1 MYKIKNFINS
11 SIFHVIVLCS
21 IFLLLI
27 YAINTNLS
35 FNIDYL
41 KHWSTYHRDDI
52 VFIYNSLLYAE
63 GLNQHHLDHP
73 SLFTFIIFPFFY
85 KLFFYIGYLD
95 FYNLS
100 GFLQSENIN
109 LSLSK
114 LFYISRV
121 VIQIFSV
128 GSILLIYKIISK
140 FSMRNTD
147 AFFLSILFIIST
159 GFTSASNRVES
170 GLIAVFL
177 LLLSFYLFLKF
188 IEIKNKK
195 NIIYL
200 VFVFIFVFSA
210 MMQKKII
217 YFAVPFVF
225 LSSII
230 LLKKNEIIYNKFEL
244 FKQNSI
250 YKYFLFILYLLVF
263 FFITYK
269 TLINN
274 TFIFARDLDFVFLI
288 LNYAGLNILLFLY
301 IKYYQKKYYQN
312 LLTYNLLFGFTY
324 FVYKYFL
331 IYFFSAPVAIWSI
344 SFTNFLG
351 QLNMFVSGENVKG
364 AFDFGSIN
372 LYFFTLLTNIQF
384 VIKKYFLTYSYQSI
398 FLWFNLFLFFS
409 CLKKVTIKE
418 KISISSLFFGFLI
431 FQSIILFRYEQDTYY
446 LNSEF
451 FLIFS
456 SGILIKYLKIN
467 KNYLFIT
474 ITLIVLLLN
483 SNISHLKKIKTKNS
497 VSFCHRF
504 ENFEQADAFYEYW
517 TNKIP
522 IEVRKN
528 FCTDYSL

>member
-1 MYKIKNFINS
+1 MNKIKNFISN
-11 SIFHVIVLCS
+11 SIFHAIVLCS
-21 IFLLLI
+21 IFLFLI

-52 VFIYNSLLYAE
+52 VFIYNSLLYTE
-63 GLNQHHLDHP
+63 GLEQHHLDHP

-121 VIQIFSV
+121 VIQIFSL
-128 GSILLIYKIISK
+128 GIIFLIYKIISK
-140 FSMRNTD
+140 FSMRNID

-170 GLIAVFL
+170 GLIAVFF
-177 LLLSFYLFLKF
+177 LLLSFHLFLKF
-188 IEIKNKK
+188 IESKNKK
-195 NIIYL
+195 NIIY
-200 VFVFIFVFSA
+200 FAFAFIFIFSA
-210 MMQKKII
+210 MMQKKIV
-217 YFAVPFVF
+217 YFAVPFIF
-225 LSSII
+225 LSSIM
-230 LLKKNEIIYNKFEL
+230 LLKKNEIIYNKFQL
-244 FKQNSI
+244 FKNNSI
-250 YKYFLFILYLLVF
+250 YKYLLFALYFLVF

-274 TFIFARDLDFVFLI
+274 TFFLARDLDFVFLI

-301 IKYYQKKYYQN
+301 IKYYQQKYYQN
-312 LLTYNLLFGFTY
+312 LLTYNLIFGFIY

-331 IYFFSAPVAIWSI
+331 IYFFSAPVSIWSI

-351 QLNMFVSGENVKG
+351 HLNMFVSGENVKG

-372 LYFFTLLTNIQF
+372 LYYFTLLSNIKF
-384 VIKKYFLTYSYQSI
+384 VIKKYFFTYNYQSI
-398 FLWFNLFLFFS
+398 LLWFNLLLFIFY
-409 CLKKVTIKE
+409 LTKTTVKE

-431 FQSIILFRYEQDTYY
+431 VQSIMLFRYEQDTYY

-451 FLIFS
+451 FLLFS
-456 SGILIKYLKIN
+456 ACIIIKYLKIN
-467 KNYLFIT
+467 KSYLFIA
-474 ITLIVLLLN
+474 IILMLLLLN
-483 SNISHLKKIKTKNS
+483 SNIKHLKKIKIENS
-497 VSFCHRF
+497 TSYCSRF
-504 ENFEQADAFYEYW
+504 ENFEEADKFYEYW
-517 TNKIP
+517 TSKFP
-522 IEVRKN
+522 IEVRKK
-528 FCTDYSL
+528 FCSDFNL